1 MYLLTT
7 RKFNYTRVDFYV
19 EDENSTEFWI
29 TRQQIGELLG
39 WYNASAE
46 RQVKKLHHM
55 FNNQLVLS
63 FKEIEINVRYQ
74 RICKTI
80 VYNFDGL
87 TKLCILSEKK
97 KAAEVLNFFWQ
108 MKQEF
113 EGKVQQNLPAVKNE
127 LQLFNYGDNPVRAI
141 EQNGEFWFVAKDV
154 CDILGLANVTNAIK
168 SLADDE
174 KMTLT
179 ESKGQKN
186 RGGAQFYN
194 VINEPGLYR
203 LVFKSNKPEAE
214 KFKHWVFHDV
224 LPSLRDTGTYTIGV
238 KPRQMLTGKA
248 TDTRFY
254 SADELAAELNTDEN
268 TVIRIVFDN
277 EFDIYG
283 FVDTDECLWYFTE
296 EGRQKIIKSYRSIS
310 HAQRL

>member
-19 EDENSTEFWI
+19 EDENSSEFWV
-29 TRQQIGELLG
+29 TRQQLGELLG

-55 FNNQLVLS
+55 YNSQLVLS
-63 FKEIEINVRYQ
+63 FKEIEMNVRYQ

-87 TKLCILSEKK
+87 TKLCILSGKK
-97 KAAEVLNFFWQ
+97 KAAEVLNFFWE

-113 EGKVQQNLPAVKNE
+113 EGKTQQNLPAVKNE
-127 LQLFNYGDNPVRAI
+127 LQLFNYGDSPVRAI

-154 CDILGLANVTNAIK
+154 CDALELTNPTEAIK
-168 SLADDE
+168 SLDDDE
-174 KMTLT
+174 KNTLRIS
-179 ESKGQKN
+179 EGNQN
-186 RGGAQFYN
+186 QRGNPNFN
-194 VINEPGLYR
+194 VISESGLYALIMR
-203 LVFKSNKPEAE
+203 SNKPAA
-214 KFKHWVFHDV
+214 KRFSKWVRKEV
-224 LPSLRDTGTYTIGV
+224 LPTLLRTGTYTIGV
-238 KPRQMLTGKA
+238 RPRQMLTGKA

-268 TVIRIVFDN
+268 TVMRLVFDN
-277 EFDIYG
+277 EFTIYG

-296 EGRQKIIKSYRSIS
+296 EGRQKILNARRAELHDLS
-310 HAQRL
+310 